1 MPTNTGSRLRPT
13 GSNRRNHYRTL
24 HAQPDAPFEVIKA
37 NYRTL
42 MQKLKGHPDLGGD
55 HWTAVHVN
63 TAYEILS
70 DPVRRSAY
78 DRELLASYDIATL
91 SRGQL
96 QPKSRSATRA
106 RPTSPGNQRNFYR
119 VLQVQPDAPIELIE
133 ASHRAIS
140 ARPSKPSESLAQ
152 AMATLRDPARR
163 HAYDRTLGLV
173 AAGGKAPTPTTAD
186 VGSTSR
192 RQPAMSHWGAY
203 EAVVTRYCLFCK
215 TPHQASRT
223 ALAETGC
230 VECGSP
236 LFPPQAD
243 FLEEARRSLGRSP
256 QSEEIGFYTFW
267 PGTRFSGRL
276 LDLSPTG
283 LRFLTQQECAR
294 GDIIKI
300 DAKRLQ
306 AVGAV
311 AHHHRDRSGTTA
323 GVSFHSVG
331 FRVPRGSFVSA
342 HV

>member
-1 MPTNTGSRLRPT
+1 MPTSTGSRLRPT

-42 MQKLKGHPDLGGD
+42 MQKLKLHPDLGGD
-55 HWTAVHVN
+55 HTTAVQVN

-70 DPVRRSAY
+70 DPARRSAY
-78 DRELLASYDIATL
+78 ERELLASYDIATL
-91 SRGQL
+91 SRGPL
-96 QPKSRSATRA
+96 QAKRGSTRKERSS
-106 RPTSPGNQRNFYR
+106 SPGNQRNFYR
-119 VLQVQPDAPIELIE
+119 VLQVQPDAPVELIE
-133 ASHRAIS
+133 ASHRAI
-140 ARPSKPSESLAQ
+140 ADRRAAPAESLTQ
-152 AMATLRDPARR
+152 ALATLRDPARR
-163 HAYDRTLGLV
+163 QAYDRMLGLESP
-173 AAGGKAPTPTTAD
+173 AGRAPIPTSG
-186 VGSTSR
+186 VEGSISR
-192 RQPAMSHWGAY
+192 RQPTVTHWGAY
-203 EAVVTRYCLFCK
+203 EPIITRYCLFCK
-215 TPHQASRT
+215 TPHHASHS
-223 ALAETGC
+223 ALEETGC
-230 VECGSP
+230 VECASP

-256 QSEEIGFYTFW
+256 QDEEIGFYTSW
-267 PGTRFSGRL
+267 PSKRFSGRL

-283 LRFLTQQECAR
+283 LRFHTRQECAL

-306 AVGAV
+306 AVGAI

-342 HV
+342 RA